1 MGLVIGLV
9 GGMAGLGM
17 WLLAMGV
24 AGEQLFPT
32 PEKAGRGLDMQS
44 GAVKRLALALGAGLV
59 VGVTTGWIAMGMV
72 VAGGVGLFWGR
83 LGSQRE
89 VARTVAEAEAV
100 AAWTEQVTG
109 SIRAGL
115 HVNAA
120 IRAAAD
126 HAGPEIAG
134 PARALARR
142 IETMSLSDAVASFAD
157 DLASPTADGVC
168 AAIALSERHGSSR
181 LSDML
186 HIQMEQTRSHVRLLL
201 EVSATRSQVRT
212 SVRGIMGLTVFMAIG
227 LRFFAQEFLVFYNG
241 VFGQTVMLLIG
252 GLFLMA
258 LWLLASLMRMES
270 RPRYFRRLG
279 EL

>member
-32 PEKAGRGLDMQS
+32 TEKAGRGLDMQS

-59 VGVTTGWIAMGMV
+59 VGVTTGWIAMGIV

-142 IETMSLSDAVASFAD
+142 IETMSLSDAVASFAE

>member
-59 VGVTTGWIAMGMV
+59 VGVTTGWIAMGIV